1 MPISNQQQM
10 YTDSESSDN
19 EEDEPYM
26 KNQQKTSSQPQGAYS
41 KPFSIKKIKPSL
53 TIRYNKLSSNSETVI
68 PKEISCAGKATTKL
82 GHCRNISEN
91 EDRA

>member
-19 EEDEPYM
+19 QEDEPYM
-26 KNQQKTSSQPQGAYS
+26 KNHQKTSSQPQGAHS

-53 TIRYNKLSSNSETVI
+53 TIIYNKLSSNSETVI
-68 PKEISCAGKATTKL
+68 TKEISKL
-82 GHCRNISEN
+82 AHCRNISEN
-91 EDRA
+91 

>member
-41 KPFSIKKIKPSL
+41 KPFQLKKL
-53 TIRYNKLSSNSETVI
+53 NQV
-68 PKEISCAGKATTKL
+68 
-82 GHCRNISEN
+82 
-91 EDRA
+91 